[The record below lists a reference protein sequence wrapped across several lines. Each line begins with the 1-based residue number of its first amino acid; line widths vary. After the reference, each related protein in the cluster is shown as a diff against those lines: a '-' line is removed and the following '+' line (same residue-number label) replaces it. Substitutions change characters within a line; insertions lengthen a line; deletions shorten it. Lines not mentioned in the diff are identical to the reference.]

1 MKTSNPAWRFI
12 ILLLLP
18 IISIVSC
25 QQPKLPAENAT
36 DNTSLETIYEIPQ
49 GTEPQRAETYDDII
63 SCGPGLVDY
72 RANCGRPEVHG
83 PDYIK
88 EAEVTFS
95 GCEFIPSV
103 TYRDHIET
111 KAGQVRYNIFFMDVL
126 DKSLQGW
133 VARKTALLHYSIKF
147 AGMVPDIQVKNVG
160 ALLKQIGP
168 HTQDHIMIEI
178 SPQVK
183 PGDYT
188 LYFILD
194 DNGQNCGELP
204 CVIHVTE

>member
-1 MKTSNPAWRFI
+1 MNSSNLAWRFI

-18 IISIVSC
+18 IISAVSC
-25 QQPKLPAENAT
+25 QQPNLPAANMSENI
-36 DNTSLETIYEIPQ
+36 SPEPGFEIPQ

-72 RANCGRPEVHG
+72 RANCGRPEVHD

-95 GCEFIPSV
+95 GCEFTPSV
-103 TYRDHIET
+103 TYRDYIET

-126 DKSLQGW
+126 DKSIQSW
-133 VARKTALLHYSIKF
+133 VARKTALLHYSIKL
-147 AGMVPDIQVKNVG
+147 AGTVPDIQVKNVG

-168 HTQDHIMIEI
+168 YTQDHIMIEI

-188 LYFILD
+188 LYFVLD

>member
-1 MKTSNPAWRFI
+1 MNSTNLSWKFI
-12 ILLLLP
+12 IFLLFLLIP
-18 IISIVSC
+18 VLSC
-25 QQPKLPAENAT
+25 QQPKLPAENVSE
-36 DNTSLETIYEIPQ
+36 NTPLESGFEIPQ
-49 GTEPQRAETYDDII
+49 GTEIKREQTYDDII

-72 RANCGRPEVHG
+72 RANCGRPEMHG

-95 GCEFIPSV
+95 GCEFTPSV
-103 TYRDHIET
+103 RYRDHIET

-133 VARKTALLHYSIKF
+133 VARKTALLHYSIKL
-147 AGMVPDIQVKNVG
+147 ARTVPDIQVKYVG
-160 ALLKQIGP
+160 GLFKQIGP
-168 HTQDHIMIEI
+168 YTQDHIMIEI

-183 PGDYT
+183 PGEYM
-188 LYFILD
+188 LYFLLD

-204 CVIHVTE
+204 CVIHVIE